1 MNNVQR
7 TIATVLTLAL
17 AAAAHAQPP
26 KVLEKKDLVYGVTDG
41 AALLADLAYPE
52 AGQNLPIILM
62 VHGGRWRTQA
72 RTDAQFSKQSD
83 WAVAGYF
90 AINIDYRQIA
100 STPAPACY
108 QDLYTAIRWVHAHA
122 AEYHLDTSRFYLMG
136 QSSGG
141 HLVSLAATLGAGPFP
156 KTGGWDNAP
165 TTFTAAISVAGAY
178 DLNALSWGNLWTP
191 LAGEPSTG
199 YTTLS
204 GAALDEARRFASPIR
219 QIGAATKPLLIVH
232 SDDDRS
238 VPVQEAI
245 DMDKALGAAGTTHKF
260 IHYTDRGH
268 MSFTD
273 EVTREARAFIQ
284 ELESKKGTTQK

>member
-1 MNNVQR
+1 MNNVLR
-7 TIATVLTLAL
+7 TTAIALL
-17 AAAAHAQPP
+17 AATAIFAQAPQITAK
-26 KVLEKKDLVYGVTDG
+26 KVTEKKDLVYGVTDG
-41 AALLADLAYPE
+41 SALLADLAYPE
-52 AGQNLPIILM
+52 AAQSLPIILL

-72 RTDAQFSKQSD
+72 RTDAQFSKQAD
-83 WAVAGYF
+83 WAAAGFF
-90 AINIDYRQIA
+90 AMNIDYRQIA

-108 QDLYTAIRWVHAHA
+108 QDLYPAIRWVHAHA
-122 AEYHLDTSRFYLMG
+122 AEYHLNTNRFYLMG

-141 HLVSLAATLGAGPFP
+141 HLVSLAATLGAGSFP

-165 TTFTAAISVAGAY
+165 STFTAAISIAGAY
-178 DLNALSWGNLWTP
+178 DLNALSWGILWTP

-219 QIGAATKPLLIVH
+219 QIGAAAKPLLIVH

-238 VPVQEAI
+238 VPIQEAV
-245 DMDKALGAAGTTHKF
+245 DMDKALTAAGTVHKF
-260 IHYTDRGH
+260 VHYTDRGH

-273 EVTREARAFIQ
+273 EITREARAFIQ
-284 ELESKKGTTQK
+284 ELEKK